1 MDEHEHDLQALFQY
15 ADQFAGWLAQDAT
28 RWEEIAPH
36 LMVVNQAAKEQDI
49 LLWTQGYQSALV
61 LQAVAAQA
69 GFSGMAG
76 VFERAARRFVV
87 LLQSAGAGVN

>member
-1 MDEHEHDLQALFQY
+1 MDEQDLQALFQY
-15 ADQFAGWLAQDAT
+15 ADQFAAWLAQDAK

-36 LMVVNQAAKEQDI
+36 LIVVNQAAKEQDN

-69 GFSGMAG
+69 GFLGMAG
-76 VFERAARRFVV
+76 VFERTAHRFAF
-87 LLQSAGAGVN
+87 LLQAAGVGVN

>member
-15 ADQFAGWLAQDAT
+15 ADQFADWLAQDIE

-36 LMVVNQAAKEQDI
+36 LIMDNQATKEQDS
-49 LLWTQGYQSALV
+49 LVWTQGYQSALV
-61 LQAVAAQA
+61 LQAVAARA

-76 VFERAARRFVV
+76 MFERTAHRFAL
-87 LLQSAGAGVN
+87 LLQAADVGMN